1 MSLSGGIGNEAHKET
16 EGAAMSQL
24 KGCMGLN
31 LYSTETIKALLRRHG
46 FRFSKSM
53 GQNFLIEPWVPE
65 ETAKASGARSG
76 IGVLEIGPGIGPL
89 TAELAKRTEKV
100 LSVEL
105 DRSLLPVLQETMAH
119 YSNVEI
125 VPGDILNVNIPA
137 LCREKL
143 PGLSW
148 ITCANLP
155 YNITTSVITALIEA
169 QCFESITVMIQ
180 REVALRICAEPG
192 SSDYGAFSVFCQY
205 YADCRRLFDVPKE
218 CFYPQPKVMSSVIK
232 MDVRQAPPVPVENP
246 DLFFKIVRASF
257 AQRRKT
263 LSNGLHAV
271 FGSQYSKEELTAII
285 EACGL
290 ERNIRGERLGIPEF
304 AALAKAVAQADR

>member
-1 MSLSGGIGNEAHKET
+1 M
-16 EGAAMSQL
+16 
-24 KGCMGLN
+24 N
-31 LYSTETIKALLRRHG
+31 LYSTENIKALLRRHG
-46 FRFSKSM
+46 FQFSKSM
-53 GQNFLIEPWVPE
+53 GQNFLVEQWVPE
-65 ETAKASGARSG
+65 ETAKASGANSG
-76 IGVLEIGPGIGPL
+76 VGVLEIGPGIGPL
-89 TAELAKRTEKV
+89 TAELAKCAEKV

-105 DRSLLPVLQETMAH
+105 DRSLLPVLRETMTS
-119 YSNVEI
+119 YPNVEI
-125 VPGDILNVNIPA
+125 IPGDILKMDLPA

-155 YNITTSVITALIEA
+155 YNITTPVITALIEA

-180 REVALRICAEPG
+180 REIALRICADPG
-192 SSDYGAFSVFCQY
+192 SSDYGSFSIFCQY
-205 YADCRRLFDVPKE
+205 YAECTLLFDVPKE

-232 MDVRQAPPVPVENP
+232 MKMRQAPPVPVEDP

-263 LSNGLHAV
+263 LPNGLHAV
-271 FGSQYSKEELTAII
+271 FGSRYSKEELVDII

-304 AALAKAVAQADR
+304 AALAKAIRKAQRLGKDE